1 MSNPFLSFAIKTI
14 VVLACTFGVHLFVL
28 NLLELPLFD
37 NRIILSY
44 IVNTAFVIAV
54 FGMLYHFR
62 ERFKSQLGFLFLAG
76 SLIKFTIFFIVFNPY
91 YRLDGSVS
99 KTEFATFF
107 VPYAIGLILET
118 YYLTKW
124 LNKLD

>member
-1 MSNPFLSFAIKTI
+1 MSSPFLSFAIKTS
-14 VVLACTFGVHLFVL
+14 VVLACIFGIHLFVL
-28 NLLELPLFD
+28 NFLDLPLFD

-54 FGMLYHFR
+54 FGMLYQFR

-99 KTEFATFF
+99 KIEFTTFF

-118 YYLTKW
+118 YYLSKW

>member
-1 MSNPFLSFAIKTI
+1 MSNPFLSFAIKTS
-14 VVLACTFGVHLFVL
+14 VVLACIFGIHLFVL
-28 NLLELPLFD
+28 NFLDLPLFD

-44 IVNTAFVIAV
+44 IVNTAFVIGV
-54 FGMLYHFR
+54 FGLLYRFR

-99 KTEFATFF
+99 KIEFATFF

>member
-14 VVLACTFGVHLFVL
+14 VVLTCTFGLHLFVL
-28 NLLELPLFD
+28 SLLDLPLFD

-99 KTEFATFF
+99 KTEFLTFF

>member
-14 VVLACTFGVHLFVL
+14 VVLACTFGIHILML
-28 NLLELPLFD
+28 NGLDLPLFD

-44 IVNTAFVIAV
+44 ILNTAFVIGV
-54 FGMLYHFR
+54 FGMLYRFR

-76 SLIKFTIFFIVFNPY
+76 SLIKFAIFFLVFNPY
-91 YRLDGSVS
+91 YRRDGSVS
-99 KTEFATFF
+99 TIEFTTFF
-107 VPYAIGLILET
+107 IPYAIGLILET
-118 YYLTKW
+118 FYLTKL